1 MSSLYL
7 TFIRPLLEFAIPVW
21 SPYLINDCDAI
32 ERVQHRATKL
42 VTSISNL
49 NYENRLSAL
58 GITTLTERRK
68 RGNLIQLYKFM
79 HGIDEIQSNNNFPL
93 VKNNLRGHSFKYYK
107 EIARRSQR
115 EQFFYNRTAKLW
127 NSLPSEIVNA
137 QSVNGFKASLDF

>member
-1 MSSLYL
+1 
-7 TFIRPLLEFAIPVW
+7 
-21 SPYLINDCDAI
+21 
-32 ERVQHRATKL
+32 
-42 VTSISNL
+42 
-49 NYENRLSAL
+49 
-58 GITTLTERRK
+58 
-68 RGNLIQLYKFM
+68 M